1 MEDESFVLH
10 TAICENDVFIQHTLS
25 DYAAIASRKLGFF
38 IKVHRYT
45 RMPLNPQTLMK
56 MCNYMNLVII
66 NAEFDEKGTSLCKE
80 LLNQN
85 STLPVIL
92 VSDKNVGLDPFLS
105 LVGAIQIPVDF
116 ETFRILFHRAIGQ
129 MLCQR
134 QIQSRNLNIM
144 IGRKKVSLE
153 YETIISLQKMGEKVE
168 IKGEQG
174 ICLAAYSL
182 KSLKEKLP
190 DYFIQINQKTIIN
203 AKKILSF
210 DKWDRKLVMK
220 NKEEHVVTQV
230 HLACLE
236 QFLRSRR

>member
-1 MEDESFVLH
+1 MDDESFVLH
-10 TAICENDVFIQHTLS
+10 AAICENDVFIQDTLS
-25 DYAAIASRKLGFF
+25 DYVVTLSRKMGLL
-38 IKVHRYT
+38 IKIHQYT
-45 RMPLNPQTLMK
+45 RMPLNPQTLIK

-66 NAEFDEKGTSLCKE
+66 NVEFDEKGTSLCKE

-92 VSDKNVGLDPFLS
+92 VSTENVVLDSFLS
-105 LVGAIQIPVDF
+105 LVGAIQIPVNF

-129 MLCQR
+129 LLCQR

-144 IGRKKVSLE
+144 IGRTKVSLE
-153 YETIISLQKMGEKVE
+153 YESIISLQKMGEKVG
-168 IKGEQG
+168 IKGKQG
-174 ICLAAYSL
+174 LYFAAYSL

-203 AKKILSF
+203 TKEIRFFEKR
-210 DKWDRKLVMK
+210 DRKLVMK

-230 HLACLE
+230 HLAYLE

>member
-25 DYAAIASRKLGFF
+25 DYAATLSRKLGFF

-129 MLCQR
+129 LLCQR

-144 IGRKKVSLE
+144 IGRTLIHVSKV
-153 YETIISLQKMGEKVE
+153 YES
-168 IKGEQG
+168 
-174 ICLAAYSL
+174 
-182 KSLKEKLP
+182 P
-190 DYFIQINQKTIIN
+190 
-203 AKKILSF
+203 
-210 DKWDRKLVMK
+210 
-220 NKEEHVVTQV
+220 
-230 HLACLE
+230 
-236 QFLRSRR
+236 FLRYLKGRSL